1 MECHMKSRVKA
12 MVEEL
17 AREHQQELAAAGTLV
32 DLEELTCQIGDELA
46 RQLCENELSN
56 RAEQAAELEQCE
68 CPECGRL
75 CPRGQPE
82 PVLLQGL
89 RGEVGYNQPSYFCS
103 ALSAVFFS
111 RWPLD
116 WESRRGA
123 RSRPR
128 FCGRWFGRAAISA
141 ATRWPKKP
149 CVNWAECRFRR
160 GAFDVW

>member
-46 RQLCENELSN
+46 RQLCENELGN
-56 RAEQAAELEQCE
+56 RAQQAAELEQCE

-89 RGEVGYNQPSYFCS
+89 RGEVGYNQPSYFCRHCRRS
-103 ALSAVFFS
+103 FFPAGRSIGSLGAEHGHAKGFAEDGLGGQQS
-111 RWPLD
+111 RQLRD
-116 WESRRGA
+116 GRRSHA
-123 RSRPR
+123 
-128 FCGRWFGRAAISA
+128 
-141 ATRWPKKP
+141 
-149 CVNWAECRFRR
+149 
-160 GAFDVW
+160 